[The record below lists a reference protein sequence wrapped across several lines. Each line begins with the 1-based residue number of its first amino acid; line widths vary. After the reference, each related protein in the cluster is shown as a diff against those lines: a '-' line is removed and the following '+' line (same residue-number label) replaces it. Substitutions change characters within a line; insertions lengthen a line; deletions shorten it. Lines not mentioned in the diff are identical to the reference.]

1 MLGTINPEILFLQQE
16 DQIKAGLL
24 DMKMILKITEDT
36 YKMLGQGQIQNP
48 PKVHL
53 GIPEGTEWE
62 SFFNTMPSYIGGD
75 LNIAGIKWAAES
87 KKNATTPGIPYGIDI
102 SILSDPVTVLPFC
115 IQDGTIITAMRT
127 SAVAGLQAK
136 YCAPSD
142 TDTATLIGAGVI
154 GRTMIMAICE
164 AIPTVKTIYLC
175 DLDLEKAQQV
185 AKESEGKYG
194 VTIIPTSD
202 SKAAAAKSQLI
213 VGETTART
221 PFIDKSWVKP
231 HSAIVCVSNE
241 ATTDV
246 VKAADVNVVDYW
258 KQIITFKNKAIT
270 QVFDAGEITKEEV
283 LETSDLVL
291 GKPCRTS
298 DEQFI
303 YACSLGLGALD
314 ITVAYALYQN
324 AVKLCFTAVDKSGAS
339 DGGEIPGA
347 LEPNWRDGQMTELP
361 PVETD
366 LGGGPVTIC
375 CRYGSIRRSKEN
387 AFYYRAN
394 MASSGAEIRIN
405 GRAIQHGLYNEI
417 WGKAL
422 HPSQNRFLAQI
433 DILSDQAEALPDTKA
448 AKNGL
453 REDDEKV
460 AALFSWIRANIPE
473 PFKEEGREQMLV
485 RLLAEKK
492 SAEPGVLRVSTE
504 KNLYQCLN
512 LQIKSDLFVSST
524 EGVTLF
530 EAKAGGSKAED
541 LYQLRMYH
549 DGCVADD
556 MEVREAVLIA
566 QRHPDTVKALLTE
579 LNRQKDKK
587 GRLYHFAL
595 TTWDEEG
602 ITLPP
607 DAA

>member
-1 MLGTINPEILFLQQE
+1 MAVIHVLDKHTAELIAAGEVVERPASVVKELLENSIDAGASQITVSIESGGVKLIEISDNGTGIENMDAALTIAARSCAESTLNEHGMGLKHALASINAGE
-16 DQIKAGLL
+16 DQHWSIQTRTAEDVANDRYQRAEGPYDIHMPVSMIPGSGEVAGGTGTVVRVRCPMHKFLT
-24 DMKMILKITEDT
+24 LK
-36 YKMLGQGQIQNP
+36 P
-48 PKVHL
+48 
-53 GIPEGTEWE
+53 
-62 SFFNTMPSYIGGD
+62 
-75 LNIAGIKWAAES
+75 AS
-87 KKNATTPGIPYGIDI
+87 KKEEPTFGQMAAYLRETLRYTYANLLRDKA
-102 SILSDPVTVLPFC
+102 F
-115 IQDGTIITAMRT
+115 TIR
-127 SAVAGLQAK
+127 
-136 YCAPSD
+136 
-142 TDTATLIGAGVI
+142 
-154 GRTMIMAICE
+154 
-164 AIPTVKTIYLC
+164 
-175 DLDLEKAQQV
+175 
-185 AKESEGKYG
+185 
-194 VTIIPTSD
+194 
-202 SKAAAAKSQLI
+202 
-213 VGETTART
+213 
-221 PFIDKSWVKP
+221 
-231 HSAIVCVSNE
+231 
-241 ATTDV
+241 
-246 VKAADVNVVDYW
+246 
-258 KQIITFKNKAIT
+258 
-270 QVFDAGEITKEEV
+270 
-283 LETSDLVL
+283 
-291 GKPCRTS
+291 
-298 DEQFI
+298 
-303 YACSLGLGALD
+303 
-314 ITVAYALYQN
+314 
-324 AVKLCFTAVDKSGAS
+324 FTAVDKSGAS
-339 DGGEIPGA
+339 DGGEIAGA

-473 PFKEEGREQMLV
+473 PFKEEQLLV

-492 SAEPGVLRVSTE
+492 SAEAGVLRVSTE

-524 EGVTLF
+524 EGITLY

-566 QRHPDTVKALLTE
+566 QRHPDTVKALLAE

-587 GRLYHFAL
+587 GRPYHFAL

-602 ITLPP
+602 IALPP

>member
-1 MLGTINPEILFLQQE
+1 MTGFIARKTNNAPDGGELFAGISGNFKEFGQTLCELTDNSISNFRAHNIRGRIEITLTNQ
-16 DQIKAGLL
+16 
-24 DMKMILKITEDT
+24 DT
-36 YKMLGQGQIQNP
+36 YVDVSVCDSGT
-48 PKVHL
+48 
-53 GIPEGTEWE
+53 GIEDVDAALT
-62 SFFNTMPSYIGGD
+62 
-75 LNIAGIKWAAES
+75 IAARSCAES
-87 KKNATTPGIPYGIDI
+87 ALNEHGMGLKHALASINAGADQHWSIQTRTAEDAAHDRYQLVESPYSIGMPVYLVPGSGD
-102 SILSDPVTVLPFC
+102 
-115 IQDGTIITAMRT
+115 
-127 SAVAGLQAK
+127 
-136 YCAPSD
+136 
-142 TDTATLIGAGVI
+142 
-154 GRTMIMAICE
+154 
-164 AIPTVKTIYLC
+164 
-175 DLDLEKAQQV
+175 
-185 AKESEGKYG
+185 
-194 VTIIPTSD
+194 
-202 SKAAAAKSQLI
+202 I
-213 VGETTART
+213 VGDTGTVVQVRCPMHKFLT
-221 PFIDKSWVKP
+221 LKP
-231 HSAIVCVSNE
+231 AS
-241 ATTDV
+241 
-246 VKAADVNVVDYW
+246 K
-258 KQIITFKNKAIT
+258 
-270 QVFDAGEITKEEV
+270 KEEPTFAQMAAY
-283 LETSDLVL
+283 LRETL
-291 GKPCRTS
+291 RYT
-298 DEQFI
+298 
-303 YACSLGLGALD
+303 YANLLRDKAFTICL
-314 ITVAYALYQN
+314 
-324 AVKLCFTAVDKSGAS
+324 TAVDKSGAS
-339 DGGEIPGA
+339 DGGELAGA

-566 QRHPDTVKALLTE
+566 QRHPDTVKALLAE

-587 GRLYHFAL
+587 GRPYHFAL

-602 ITLPP
+602 IALPP

>member
-1 MLGTINPEILFLQQE
+1 MREIIIRNIDNAPNGKEFFAGISGNFKNFGQTLCELIDNPISNFHAHGIRGRVEIVLEEQGDYVDVSVRDNGTGIENMDAALTIAARSCAESTLNEHGMGLKHALASINAGE
-16 DQIKAGLL
+16 DQHWSIQTRTAEDVANDRYQRAEGPYDIHMPVSMIPGSGEVAGGTGTVVRVRCPMHKFLT
-24 DMKMILKITEDT
+24 LK
-36 YKMLGQGQIQNP
+36 P
-48 PKVHL
+48 
-53 GIPEGTEWE
+53 
-62 SFFNTMPSYIGGD
+62 
-75 LNIAGIKWAAES
+75 AS
-87 KKNATTPGIPYGIDI
+87 KKDEPTFGQMAAYLRETLRYTYANLLRDKA
-102 SILSDPVTVLPFC
+102 F
-115 IQDGTIITAMRT
+115 TI
-127 SAVAGLQAK
+127 
-136 YCAPSD
+136 
-142 TDTATLIGAGVI
+142 
-154 GRTMIMAICE
+154 
-164 AIPTVKTIYLC
+164 
-175 DLDLEKAQQV
+175 
-185 AKESEGKYG
+185 
-194 VTIIPTSD
+194 
-202 SKAAAAKSQLI
+202 
-213 VGETTART
+213 
-221 PFIDKSWVKP
+221 
-231 HSAIVCVSNE
+231 
-241 ATTDV
+241 
-246 VKAADVNVVDYW
+246 
-258 KQIITFKNKAIT
+258 
-270 QVFDAGEITKEEV
+270 
-283 LETSDLVL
+283 
-291 GKPCRTS
+291 
-298 DEQFI
+298 
-303 YACSLGLGALD
+303 
-314 ITVAYALYQN
+314 
-324 AVKLCFTAVDKSGAS
+324 CFTAVDKSGAS
-339 DGGEIPGA
+339 DGGELAGA

-512 LQIKSDLFVSST
+512 LQIKSDLFVSTT

-566 QRHPDTVKALLTE
+566 QRHPDTVRALLAE

-602 ITLPP
+602 IASRPTRRKPQSPNSIEPSRSRKIPAAGRKSQVRMDRVPTRERTANREGGFCSIQFDVGFGALSFLASCTHLTCGWEIVCNSNSAIIEIMEKLPEMVGTVM
-607 DAA
+607 AHRKLIIH

>member
-1 MLGTINPEILFLQQE
+1 MREIIIRNIDNAPNGKEFFAGISGNFKDFGQTLCELIDNPISNFRAHGIRGRVEIVLEEQGDYVEVSVRDNGTGIENMDAALTIAARSCAESTLNEHGMGLKHALASINAGE
-16 DQIKAGLL
+16 DQHWSIQTRTAEDVANDRYQRAEGPYDIHMPVSMIPGSGEVAGGTGTVVRVRCPMHKFLT
-24 DMKMILKITEDT
+24 LK
-36 YKMLGQGQIQNP
+36 P
-48 PKVHL
+48 
-53 GIPEGTEWE
+53 
-62 SFFNTMPSYIGGD
+62 
-75 LNIAGIKWAAES
+75 AS
-87 KKNATTPGIPYGIDI
+87 KKEEPTFGQMAAYLRETLRYTYANLLRDKA
-102 SILSDPVTVLPFC
+102 F
-115 IQDGTIITAMRT
+115 TI
-127 SAVAGLQAK
+127 
-136 YCAPSD
+136 
-142 TDTATLIGAGVI
+142 
-154 GRTMIMAICE
+154 
-164 AIPTVKTIYLC
+164 
-175 DLDLEKAQQV
+175 
-185 AKESEGKYG
+185 
-194 VTIIPTSD
+194 
-202 SKAAAAKSQLI
+202 
-213 VGETTART
+213 
-221 PFIDKSWVKP
+221 
-231 HSAIVCVSNE
+231 
-241 ATTDV
+241 
-246 VKAADVNVVDYW
+246 
-258 KQIITFKNKAIT
+258 
-270 QVFDAGEITKEEV
+270 
-283 LETSDLVL
+283 
-291 GKPCRTS
+291 
-298 DEQFI
+298 
-303 YACSLGLGALD
+303 
-314 ITVAYALYQN
+314 
-324 AVKLCFTAVDKSGAS
+324 CFTAVDKNGAS
-339 DGGEIPGA
+339 DSGEIPGA

-366 LGGGPVTIC
+366 LGGGLVTIC

-512 LQIKSDLFVSST
+512 LQIKSDLFVSTT

-566 QRHPDTVKALLTE
+566 QRHPDTVKALLAE

-587 GRLYHFAL
+587 GRPYHFAL

-602 ITLPP
+602 IALPP

>member
-1 MLGTINPEILFLQQE
+1 MAAYLRETLRYTYANLLRDKAFTI
-16 DQIKAGLL
+16 
-24 DMKMILKITEDT
+24 
-36 YKMLGQGQIQNP
+36 
-48 PKVHL
+48 
-53 GIPEGTEWE
+53 
-62 SFFNTMPSYIGGD
+62 
-75 LNIAGIKWAAES
+75 
-87 KKNATTPGIPYGIDI
+87 
-102 SILSDPVTVLPFC
+102 
-115 IQDGTIITAMRT
+115 
-127 SAVAGLQAK
+127 
-136 YCAPSD
+136 
-142 TDTATLIGAGVI
+142 
-154 GRTMIMAICE
+154 
-164 AIPTVKTIYLC
+164 
-175 DLDLEKAQQV
+175 
-185 AKESEGKYG
+185 
-194 VTIIPTSD
+194 
-202 SKAAAAKSQLI
+202 
-213 VGETTART
+213 
-221 PFIDKSWVKP
+221 
-231 HSAIVCVSNE
+231 
-241 ATTDV
+241 
-246 VKAADVNVVDYW
+246 
-258 KQIITFKNKAIT
+258 
-270 QVFDAGEITKEEV
+270 
-283 LETSDLVL
+283 
-291 GKPCRTS
+291 
-298 DEQFI
+298 
-303 YACSLGLGALD
+303 
-314 ITVAYALYQN
+314 
-324 AVKLCFTAVDKSGAS
+324 CFTAVDKSGAS
-339 DGGEIPGA
+339 DGGELAGA

-512 LQIKSDLFVSST
+512 LQIKSDLFVSTT

-587 GRLYHFAL
+587 GRPYHFAL

-602 ITLPP
+602 IALPP

>member
-1 MLGTINPEILFLQQE
+1 MRKKCNDFDAVGVERMT
-16 DQIKAGLL
+16 D
-24 DMKMILKITEDT
+24 
-36 YKMLGQGQIQNP
+36 
-48 PKVHL
+48 
-53 GIPEGTEWE
+53 
-62 SFFNTMPSYIGGD
+62 
-75 LNIAGIKWAAES
+75 AELS
-87 KKNATTPGIPYGIDI
+87 KK
-102 SILSDPVTVLPFC
+102 
-115 IQDGTIITAMRT
+115 
-127 SAVAGLQAK
+127 
-136 YCAPSD
+136 
-142 TDTATLIGAGVI
+142 
-154 GRTMIMAICE
+154 
-164 AIPTVKTIYLC
+164 
-175 DLDLEKAQQV
+175 
-185 AKESEGKYG
+185 
-194 VTIIPTSD
+194 
-202 SKAAAAKSQLI
+202 
-213 VGETTART
+213 
-221 PFIDKSWVKP
+221 
-231 HSAIVCVSNE
+231 
-241 ATTDV
+241 
-246 VKAADVNVVDYW
+246 
-258 KQIITFKNKAIT
+258 
-270 QVFDAGEITKEEV
+270 
-283 LETSDLVL
+283 L
-291 GKPCRTS
+291 GS
-298 DEQFI
+298 
-303 YACSLGLGALD
+303 
-314 ITVAYALYQN
+314 
-324 AVKLCFTAVDKSGAS
+324 
-339 DGGEIPGA
+339 
-347 LEPNWRDGQMTELP
+347 
-361 PVETD
+361 
-366 LGGGPVTIC
+366 
-375 CRYGSIRRSKEN
+375 
-387 AFYYRAN
+387 YRAN

-433 DILSDQAEALPDTKA
+433 DILSDQAEALPDTKS

-512 LQIKSDLFVSST
+512 LQIKSDLFVSTT

-566 QRHPDTVKALLTE
+566 QRHPDTVKALLAE

-587 GRLYHFAL
+587 GRPYHFAL

-602 ITLPP
+602 IVLPP